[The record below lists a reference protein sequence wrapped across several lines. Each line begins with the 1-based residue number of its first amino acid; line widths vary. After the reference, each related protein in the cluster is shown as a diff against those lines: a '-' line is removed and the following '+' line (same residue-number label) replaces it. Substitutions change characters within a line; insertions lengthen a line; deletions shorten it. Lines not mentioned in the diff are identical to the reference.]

1 MKEKQFAEM
10 VFVLAKKQGFDDCEV
25 LVSNHREFEVVVSKG
40 KIENYTDAS
49 SKRVTLKAVK
59 DKRSSFATTEILDE
73 TSARFLVESAYENFM
88 ITDTLDEDDIWAERP
103 AKEPFEYEDAFER
116 LSVREKI
123 DLAKTMEEKC
133 LSYDKRIQ
141 NVIMSGY
148 GHQRSEIWLFN
159 TKGLE
164 LSESFGYGA
173 AFVYLVASDGKKPKR
188 GFRAM
193 YGSHPN
199 EVNVE
204 KVALEA
210 SSEAISQLGAQSVKS
225 GKYKVLL
232 RRDVFAQLF
241 FAFSS
246 IFSAEAVQKGLSPL
260 KGKLHQKIAVES
272 LNLIEDPFFEKLPI
286 KRSFDNE
293 GVPTVRKSFIDH
305 GVLTTFFH
313 SIKSARKDNVKPTG
327 NVFSQRCVPL
337 NVILPEGSL
346 GYEDLI
352 KSVGEGLLVIAFD
365 GLHSGVRPVSGEFSL
380 GANGYRIAGGRI
392 VEPVEQFTVS
402 GNFLDVLQ
410 KIELIGSD
418 CEIVSANWFGP
429 SVVVSELDVAGS

>member
-10 VFVLAKKQGFDDCEV
+10 VFALAKKQGFDDCEV

-40 KIENYTDAS
+40 KIDNYTDAS
-49 SKRVTLKAVK
+49 SKRATLRAIK
-59 DKRSSFATTEILDE
+59 DRRSCFATTEILDE

-103 AKEPFEYEDAFER
+103 TKGPFEYEDAFER
-116 LSVREKI
+116 VSVKEKI
-123 DLAKTMEEKC
+123 ELAKRMEEKC

-141 NVIMSGY
+141 HVIMSGY

-164 LSESFGYGA
+164 LTESFGYGA

-199 EVNVE
+199 EVDVE

-210 SSEAISQLGAQSVKS
+210 SSEAISQLGAQPVKS

-260 KGKLHQKIAVES
+260 RGKLHQKIAAETLS
-272 LNLIEDPFFEKLPI
+272 LIEDPFFEKLPM

-293 GVPTVRKSFIDH
+293 GVPTTRKSFIDH
-305 GVLTTFFH
+305 GTLTTFFH

-352 KSVGEGLLVIAFD
+352 ESVGEGLLVIALD

-380 GANGYRIAGGRI
+380 GANGYRIADGKI

-429 SVVVSELDVAGS
+429 SVVVSELDIAGS

>member
-1 MKEKQFAEM
+1 MRERQFAET
-10 VFVLAKKQGFDDCEV
+10 VFSLAKKKGFDDCEV
-25 LVSNHREFEVVVSKG
+25 LISSQKEFEVVVSKG

-49 SKRVTLKAVK
+49 SRRVTLKAVK
-59 DKRSSFATTEILDE
+59 NKKSCFATTEILDE

-88 ITDTLDEDDIWAERP
+88 ITDTLDEDDVWHERP
-103 AKEPFEYEDAFER
+103 EREPFSYSDPFER
-116 LSVREKI
+116 MSVREKI
-123 DLAKTMEEKC
+123 ELAKRMEEKS

-148 GHQRSEIWLFN
+148 GHQNSEILLFN

-164 LSESFGYGA
+164 LEESFGYGA

-188 GFRAM
+188 GFRAR
-193 YGSHPN
+193 YGSQPN
-199 EVNVE
+199 EIDIDR
-204 KVALEA
+204 VAEEA
-210 SSEAISQLGAQSVKS
+210 ASEAVSQLDAQNVKS
-225 GKYKVLL
+225 GKYRILL

-260 KGKLHQKIAVES
+260 KGRLGQRIGAEV
-272 LNLIEDPFFEKLPI
+272 LNLAEDPFFEKFPL

-293 GVPTVRKSFIDH
+293 GVATSRKTFIDR

-313 SIKSARKDNVKPTG
+313 SIKSARKDNVRPTG

-337 NVILPEGSL
+337 NVVLPAGSL
-346 GYEDLI
+346 DY
-352 KSVGEGLLVIAFD
+352 EGLVKHLKEGLIVIALD

-380 GANGYRIAGGRI
+380 GANGYRVAGGEI
-392 VEPVEQFTVS
+392 VEPVEQFTIS
-402 GNFLDVLQ
+402 GNFLELLQ
-410 KIELIGSD
+410 RIELVGADSD
-418 CEIVSANWFGP
+418 VVSVNWYGP
-429 SVVVSELDVAGS
+429 SVIVSELDVAGS